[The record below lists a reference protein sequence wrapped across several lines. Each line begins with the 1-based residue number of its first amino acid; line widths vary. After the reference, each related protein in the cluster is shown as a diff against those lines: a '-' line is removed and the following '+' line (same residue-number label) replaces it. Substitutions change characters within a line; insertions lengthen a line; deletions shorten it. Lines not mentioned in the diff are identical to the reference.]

1 MNTIIAKLLP
11 YSESGIVSRQDND
24 TLTFSGFREDIDLKI
39 LQAELEASW
48 LDLAKQEAANRVKAA
63 LIAAQESRR
72 PTNFSD
78 LTVKLQLGRATPAE
92 REQLNAYYDALD
104 ELEREAKAL
113 LQRLEKAKSVE
124 ELNKIPWPEWV
135 GWEVLPLRFELLAEP
150 KPIEANPIEPEAAK
164 SAQGEP

>member
-1 MNTIIAKLLP
+1 MNVLLSKLLP
-11 YSESGIVSRQDND
+11 LASVGIGLSSYKNLLYITGLRD
-24 TLTFSGFREDIDLKI
+24 DINVEA

-48 LDLAKQEAANRVKAA
+48 LDLAKQEAANRVKVA

-78 LTVKLQLGRATPAE
+78 LAVKLQLGRATPAE
-92 REQLNAYYDALD
+92 RERLNAYYDALD

-124 ELNKIPWPEWV
+124 AINKIPWPEWV
-135 GWEVLPLRFELLAEP
+135 KWEVLPSGFRL
-150 KPIEANPIEPEAAK
+150 EAPLTVEKHNQSET
-164 SAQGEP
+164 SNNRLS